1 MRKVTV
7 NEQLLRCLNF
17 GESSSNIGAGK
28 WGLLT
33 NECIFIKRWKE
44 IGITFFGTIPFDGHR
59 IILTLHTYLDT
70 QMLDGLR
77 SIESKVAS
85 PLIGE
90 LSEMWEATIP
100 KSGDQASSELP
111 PHSLYRM

>member
-1 MRKVTV
+1 
-7 NEQLLRCLNF
+7 
-17 GESSSNIGAGK
+17 
-28 WGLLT
+28 
-33 NECIFIKRWKE
+33 
-44 IGITFFGTIPFDGHR
+44 
-59 IILTLHTYLDT
+59 
-70 QMLDGLR
+70 MLDGLR